1 MPQSTAVRPGN
12 QRRTD
17 AAAAGPEHHRHV
29 ENARE
34 ALARQDGTGPAMRFV
49 VMWKR
54 AVRRA
59 EERLV
64 VSGCAL
70 ALLDVVTA
78 LSACFAPLLT
88 TLLGVA
94 RLAGFIVFVP
104 AVLRALAIQ
113 HAEREDAELLQAIA
127 VAVGVAALYFAL
139 RTYFVVAVC
148 SL

>member
-1 MPQSTAVRPGN
+1 
-12 QRRTD
+12 
-17 AAAAGPEHHRHV
+17 
-29 ENARE
+29 
-34 ALARQDGTGPAMRFV
+34 MRFV

-54 AVRRA
+54 AVMRA

-64 VSGCAL
+64 ASGCAL